1 MANFRQIWSHWQSH
15 THPYCLY
22 FCFDG
27 PLSLSLF
34 YAETLSWFL
43 LSHRTHMQ
51 GHKFIRP
58 QKHQN
63 SGLLTL
69 YPILTMRFSLFL
81 SHSLSLSLS
90 LSLFVHSNYKYLLSL
105 SLSCSFLHTTHSH
118 SLSARCNQPCP
129 IFLLLLVYFWSVC
142 TLVGT
147 YPTYLPSQRT
157 DRRTEAKIPDTKF
170 IDLSFAAFQK
180 LDSFESD

>member
-81 SHSLSLSLS
+81 SFSLSLSLCTLITS
-90 LSLFVHSNYKYLLSL
+90 TYSLSL
-105 SLSCSFLHTTHSH
+105 SLVRFSTQHTLT
-118 SLSARCNQPCP
+118 LS
-129 IFLLLLVYFWSVC
+129 LLVAISHAQYFFFFLFIFGVYVYLSGY
-142 TLVGT
+142 LS
-147 YPTYLPSQRT
+147 YLPTFS
-157 DRRTEAKIPDTKF
+157 EN
-170 IDLSFAAFQK
+170 
-180 LDSFESD
+180 

>member
-81 SHSLSLSLS
+81 SFSLSLSLCTLITS
-90 LSLFVHSNYKYLLSL
+90 TYSL
-105 SLSCSFLHTTHSH
+105 SLSCSFHNTTQTPSH

>member
-1 MANFRQIWSHWQSH
+1 MEIRPKWRIFAKSGHTGSH

-81 SHSLSLSLS
+81 SFSLSLSLCTLITS
-90 LSLFVHSNYKYLLSL
+90 TYSLSL
-105 SLSCSFLHTTHSH
+105 SLVRFSTQHTLT
-118 SLSARCNQPCP
+118 LS
-129 IFLLLLVYFWSVC
+129 LLVAISHAQYFFFFLFIFGVC
-142 TLVGT
+142 V
-147 YPTYLPSQRT
+147 P
-157 DRRTEAKIPDTKF
+157 
-170 IDLSFAAFQK
+170 
-180 LDSFESD
+180 

>member
-81 SHSLSLSLS
+81 SFSLSLSLCTLITS
-90 LSLFVHSNYKYLLSL
+90 TYSLSL
-105 SLSCSFLHTTHSH
+105 SLVRFSTQHTLT
-118 SLSARCNQPCP
+118 LS
-129 IFLLLLVYFWSVC
+129 LLVAISHAQYFFFFLFIFGVC
-142 TLVGT
+142 V
-147 YPTYLPSQRT
+147 P
-157 DRRTEAKIPDTKF
+157 
-170 IDLSFAAFQK
+170 
-180 LDSFESD
+180 

>member
-15 THPYCLY
+15 TPILSL
-22 FCFDG
+22 FLLLRP

-81 SHSLSLSLS
+81 SFSLSLSLCTLITS
-90 LSLFVHSNYKYLLSL
+90 TYSL

-129 IFLLLLVYFWSVC
+129 IFLLLLVYFWSVR
-142 TLVGT
+142 V
-147 YPTYLPSQRT
+147 P
-157 DRRTEAKIPDTKF
+157 
-170 IDLSFAAFQK
+170 
-180 LDSFESD
+180 

>member
-81 SHSLSLSLS
+81 SLSLSLS
-90 LSLFVHSNYKYLLSL
+90 LSLCTLITSTYSLSL
-105 SLSCSFLHTTHSH
+105 SLVRFSTQHTLT
-118 SLSARCNQPCP
+118 LS
-129 IFLLLLVYFWSVC
+129 LLVAISHAQYFFFFLFIFGVC
-142 TLVGT
+142 V
-147 YPTYLPSQRT
+147 P
-157 DRRTEAKIPDTKF
+157 
-170 IDLSFAAFQK
+170 
-180 LDSFESD
+180 